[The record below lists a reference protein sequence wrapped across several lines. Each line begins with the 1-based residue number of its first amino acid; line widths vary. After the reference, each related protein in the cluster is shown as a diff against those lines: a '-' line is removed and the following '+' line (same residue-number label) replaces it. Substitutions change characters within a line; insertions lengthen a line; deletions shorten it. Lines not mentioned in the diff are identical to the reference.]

1 MKHFYR
7 RVVAVCAAS
16 TLLLSGCTPLT
27 QGQTT
32 GDEHAAQQDTQTDA
46 QTTPQSKSTFGLAYY
61 ANEKINPVLSVSR
74 INRILCEAL
83 YEGLFVLDSNFTPQP
98 MLCDTY
104 SGDGVNWTF
113 TLKQGVKFWSG
124 NDLRASDVVY
134 SYQTAMKNSA
144 SPYYNRLQQVQ
155 SISASDDRTVHIQ
168 LKSPNTSLLRL
179 LDVPVFRQGTEG
191 EVFSDG
197 SGPYQ
202 PQSDGSIR
210 WLVPF
215 TGWREGV
222 LTVFPK
228 IDLISTTR
236 ADAVVTS
243 FETGDISMTRADR
256 ISATPATFKGAAEV
270 YQTRTTDLHYL
281 GVNYGR
287 TPYQIGAVRQAISY
301 ALDRDRLCSTQ
312 LQSFADPAVLPV
324 NPQPAANDKL
334 SYSLTQ
340 NDDKALALLAATGIK
355 DTNGDGVLEAPTEN
369 ATRSPLQPVILVN
382 AENTFKVAVVQ
393 QIISDLQQIGIRATM
408 ESVPFDEYQNRIRKG
423 EYDLYYGE
431 TILTADFDLRPLIAQ
446 GGTLNLSGY
455 ASAVTDSLLT
465 QERAATG
472 DSLQAAQ
479 SALYSHLLVAMPIVP
494 IAFTRGQVIT
504 RSALIKGYAPAPF
517 DMFYGI
523 KDWKAG

>member
-1 MKHFYR
+1 MKQFYK
-7 RVVAVCAAS
+7 RVVAVCAAG
-16 TLLLSGCTPLT
+16 TLFLSGCTPLT

-32 GDEHAAQQDTQTDA
+32 GDEQAVQQPA
-46 QTTPQSKSTFGLAYY
+46 QTGAQDAPQSKATFGLAYY
-61 ANEKINPVLSVSR
+61 ANEKVNPVLSVSR

-83 YEGLFVLDSNFTPQP
+83 YEGLFVLDGSFTPQP
-98 MLCDTY
+98 MLCESY
-104 SGDGVNWTF
+104 SGDGVNWMF

-124 NDLRASDVVY
+124 NALRASDVVY

-155 SISASDDRTVHIQ
+155 SVSASDDRTVHIK

-191 EVFSDG
+191 DVFADG
-197 SGPYQ
+197 TGPYQ

-215 TGWREGV
+215 ASWREGA

-287 TPYQIGAVRQAISY
+287 APYHIGAVRQAISY

-382 AENTFKVAVVQ
+382 AENTFKIAVVQ

-446 GGTLNLSGY
+446 GGALNLSGY

-479 SALYSHLLVAMPIVP
+479 TALYSHLLIAMPIIP

-523 KDWKAG
+523 KDWKVG